1 MKTLPFSEILAE
13 TCQLIGLDRTTLND
27 KSFNAI
33 RDFANRRIRMIW
45 DREEWPDIQEL
56 VRLWPGVPITTAI
69 SYPVSLTT
77 EVPADLLQENGI
89 DILVQNAQNTVPM
102 TVTLNANVPRIYL
115 ADFED
120 AAWQK
125 GTIPQTFVNFI
136 NPFYILQDGKLVSIG
151 GTQYNFAYST
161 ATDSVGPYIT
171 QITINAPDGVP
182 QFTSLSG
189 TTLQFM
195 SNRQPMAVVRGQAIG
210 CWSSNPNQTSRKIE
224 QNFTVENMPN
234 LQNAQVLQQELNVLR
249 FSNFDQKWV
258 LLRRVAPYLFGTRY
272 DAASGYAAGSQVYY
286 DVSQGSSAY
295 NPPTKSLPVA
305 GQFWNA
311 ITGVPGSAPPANP
324 SSYWEMVA
332 VPFRFKGYVVN
343 SVAADFMRSEGRPDE
358 ADRLDTLAEAAV
370 QQQIDVLIRQQ
381 GQVQRMN
388 MIYSY

>member
-33 RDFANRRIRMIW
+33 RDFANRRISMVW

-56 VRLWPGVPITTAI
+56 VRVWPGVPITTAV
-69 SYPVSLTT
+69 SYPVSLMT
-77 EVPADLLQENGI
+77 EVPAELLQENGI
-89 DILVQNAQNTVPM
+89 DLLVQNSENTVPM
-102 TVTLNANVPRIYL
+102 TVTLNTNVPRIYL

-120 AAWQK
+120 AAWQR
-125 GTIPQTFVNFI
+125 GTIPETFVNFI
-136 NPFYILQDGKLVSIG
+136 NPFYILQDGKLVSIA
-151 GTQYNFAYST
+151 GTQYQFAYAT

-195 SNRQPMAVVRGQAIG
+195 SNKQPMAVVRGQAIG
-210 CWSSNPNQTSRKIE
+210 CWSSNPNQTTRKIE
-224 QNFTVENMPN
+224 QSFTVENMPN
-234 LQNAQVLQQELNVLR
+234 LQNAQVFQQELNVLR
-249 FSNFDQKWV
+249 FQNFDQKWV
-258 LLRRVAPYLFGTRY
+258 LLRKVAPYLFGTRY
-272 DAASGYAAGSQVYY
+272 DSAVSYLAGSQAYY
-286 DVSQGSSAY
+286 DLSQQSSAY
-295 NPPTKSLPVA
+295 NPPNKSRPVA

-311 ITGVPGSAPPANP
+311 IATAPISTAPANP

-332 VPFRFKGYVVN
+332 VPFRFKGYIVN
-343 SVAADFMRSEGRPDE
+343 SVSADFMRSEGRPDE
-358 ADRLDTLAEAAV
+358 ADKLDMLAEEAV

-381 GQVQRMN
+381 GQIQRMN
-388 MIYSY
+388 MVYSY

>member
-13 TCQLIGLDRTTLND
+13 TCQLIGLDRATLND

-33 RDFANRRIRMIW
+33 RDFANRRISMIW

-56 VRLWPGVPITTAI
+56 VRLWPGVPINTAV
-69 SYPVSLTT
+69 SYPVSLMT
-77 EVPADLLQENGI
+77 EVPTELLQENGI
-89 DILVQNAQNTVPM
+89 DLLVQNAQNTVPM
-102 TVTLNANVPRIYL
+102 TVTLNTNVPRIYL

-120 AAWQK
+120 EAWQK
-125 GTIPQTFVNFI
+125 GTISQTFVNFI

-182 QFTSLSG
+182 QFTSLSR

-210 CWSSNPNQTSRKIE
+210 CWSSNPNQTTRKIE
-224 QNFTVENMPN
+224 QIFTVENMPN
-234 LQNAQVLQQELNVLR
+234 LQNTQVFQQELNVLR
-249 FSNFDQKWV
+249 FQNFDQKWV
-258 LLRRVAPYLFGTRY
+258 LLRKVAPYLFGTRY

-286 DVSQGSSAY
+286 DLSQGSSAY
-295 NPPTKSLPVA
+295 NPPNKNLPVA

-311 ITGVPGSAPPANP
+311 IATTPIAAAPANP

-332 VPFRFKGYVVN
+332 VPFRFKGYIVN
-343 SVAADFMRSEGRPDE
+343 SVAADFMRSEGRSDE
-358 ADRLDTLAEAAV
+358 ADKLDILAEAAV

-381 GQVQRMN
+381 GQIQRMN
-388 MIYSY
+388 MVYSY

>member
-33 RDFANRRIRMIW
+33 RDFANRRISMIW

-56 VRLWPGVPITTAI
+56 VRLWPGVPITSAV
-69 SYPVSLTT
+69 SYPVPLTT
-77 EVPADLLQENGI
+77 EIPTELLQENGLE
-89 DILVQNAQNTVPM
+89 ILLQNAENTVPM
-102 TVTLNANVPRIYL
+102 TVALNTNVPRIYL

-125 GTIPQTFVNFI
+125 GTISQTYVNFI
-136 NPFYILQDGKLVSIG
+136 NPFYVLQDGKLISIAS
-151 GTQYNFAYST
+151 TQYQFAYST

-171 QITINAPDGVP
+171 SITINAPEGVP

-234 LQNAQVLQQELNVLR
+234 LQNTHVFQQELNVLR

-272 DAASGYAAGSQVYY
+272 DSTSAYSAGSQVYY
-286 DVSQGSSAY
+286 DTSQASSAY
-295 NPPTKSLPVA
+295 NPPSKNLPVS

-311 ITGVPGSAPPANP
+311 IATTPAATPPANP

-332 VPFRFKGYVVN
+332 IPFRFKGYVVN
-343 SVAADFMRSEGRPDE
+343 SVAADFMRSEGRPQE
-358 ADRLDTLAEAAV
+358 ADNLDVLAEFAV
-370 QQQIDVLIRQQ
+370 QQQIDVLVRQQ
-381 GQVQRMN
+381 GQIQRMN
-388 MIYSY
+388 MVYSY